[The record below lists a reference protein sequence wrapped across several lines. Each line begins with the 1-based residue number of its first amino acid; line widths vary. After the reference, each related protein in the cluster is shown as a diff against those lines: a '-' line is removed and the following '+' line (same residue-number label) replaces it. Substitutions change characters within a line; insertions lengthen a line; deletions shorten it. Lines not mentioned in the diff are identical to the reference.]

1 MSTGLK
7 NLEKQI
13 DKSRKIYLMS
23 CDPKMINIQLYKDA
37 KKEEQNKC
45 QINQNINA
53 LKERKY

>member
-23 CDPKMINIQLYKDA
+23 YDLKMINIQLYKDA
-37 KKEEQNKC
+37 KKE
-45 QINQNINA
+45 
-53 LKERKY
+53 